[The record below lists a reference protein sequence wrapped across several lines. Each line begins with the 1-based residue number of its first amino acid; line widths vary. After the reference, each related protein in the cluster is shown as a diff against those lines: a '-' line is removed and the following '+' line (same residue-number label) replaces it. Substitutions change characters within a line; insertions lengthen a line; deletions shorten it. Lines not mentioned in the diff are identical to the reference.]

1 MSGMRPPP
9 DDQIPEPPRDPAA
22 ATVTAILGVILL
34 LPGVASIL
42 GSFLLFQRPS
52 HWQSPLLVIWLL
64 GLVIGAFGIALIVHA
79 SRRPVSDGSD

>member
-1 MSGMRPPP
+1 
-9 DDQIPEPPRDPAA
+9 
-22 ATVTAILGVILL
+22 
-34 LPGVASIL
+34 L

-79 SRRPVSDGSD
+79 SRCPVNDRND